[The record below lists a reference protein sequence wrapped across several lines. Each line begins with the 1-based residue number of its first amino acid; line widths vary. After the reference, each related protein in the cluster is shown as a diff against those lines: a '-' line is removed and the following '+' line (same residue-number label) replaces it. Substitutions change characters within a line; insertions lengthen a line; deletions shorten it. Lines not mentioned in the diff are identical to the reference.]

1 MASHGGS
8 RAGDCRRTAT
18 RALAGLLMAAGC
30 VAVSAEVEDV
40 LTRAST
46 VSAKAGQAV
55 MLAVARAG
63 DRFVAV
69 GERGIVLISD
79 GAARQWTQVG
89 TPVSV
94 TLTAV
99 HFPDANNGF
108 AVGHGGVVLGTRDGG
123 STWQRLLDGRQAAE
137 RVLADARG
145 RAATDPAR
153 RAARIAEAER
163 SVADGPDKPF
173 LDVHFRNA
181 RNGLAVGAFGMAMAT
196 EDGGN
201 SWQPL
206 DERIPNGKHSHLYR
220 IIAYKDLL
228 WLVGE
233 QGALFLSRDGGAAF
247 EPLQLPYAGTLF
259 GLVAVSE
266 REWVVYGLRSNV
278 FRTADA
284 GGSWHKLPNPEG
296 ATLTHGQA
304 LRDGR
309 VVLVDQGGKVLVM
322 SADGGSLKPWAGD
335 GLPAINAVAEAA
347 DGALVL
353 ATLRGMHRVVIGPAA
368 KS

>member
-1 MASHGGS
+1 MASHGGT

-30 VAVSAEVEDV
+30 VAVGAEVEDV

-69 GERGIVLISD
+69 GERGIVLVSD

-108 AVGHGGVVLGTRDGG
+108 AAGHGGVVLGTRDGG
-123 STWQRLLDGRQAAE
+123 TTWQRLLDGRQAAE
-137 RVLADARG
+137 R
-145 RAATDPAR
+145 
-153 RAARIAEAER
+153 
-163 SVADGPDKPF
+163 SVADGPDKPL

-201 SWQPL
+201 SWRPL

-247 EPLQLPYAGTLF
+247 EPLRLPYAGTLF

-266 REWVVYGLRSNV
+266 REWVVYGLRGNV

-322 SADGGSLKPWAGD
+322 SADGASLKPWAGE
-335 GLPAINAVAEAA
+335 GLPAINAVAEAV

-353 ATLRGMHRVVIGPAA
+353 ATLRGMHRVAISPAA